1 MVKRGKILSWCS
13 GTMYFMVFTG
23 GILTEEDMALGR
35 GCPGKSAQCS
45 SQTVMLCAVHPVFI
59 KFIQSPPVQAK
70 KC

>member
-1 MVKRGKILSWCS
+1 MVKIGRILSWCS

-23 GILTEEDMALGR
+23 EIMTEEDMAQGK

-45 SQTVMLCAVHPVFI
+45 AQTVMLGAVHPVFI
-59 KFIQSPPVQAK
+59 KYLQSPPVQAK